1 MNKTQKKAG
10 KYTVGPIRITM
21 LKTAFAMLAGTL
33 ALSGYNIADTYFVGR
48 LPGSDSLAAMGFTFP
63 VIMLV
68 GCLFR
73 GVAIGMVTPMAHSLG
88 AGKHVRSVTLVT
100 YGFLFML
107 LVSFVMMI
115 LGIAFGEKI
124 YSLFGAKGV
133 TLDLTIGYMNIWF
146 FGCVT
151 SSMCMAGNDLMIGT
165 GDNKIASAMMI
176 IGMLINVIL
185 DPIFIFG
192 FGFIPAM
199 GVKGAALTTV
209 CSQFIC
215 GVALWRLVIKR
226 HHLLNFK
233 NLELRQLRNAWQVI
247 IKFAV
252 PAVIA
257 MLLIPIGG
265 AILTRI
271 VANFGDVA
279 VAAVAAVNRLESV
292 AFVVPM
298 ALGMTLMPM
307 IAQNYGAGLYERIDE
322 CRRFAMRFA
331 FVFLMIMAIIFS
343 LLANWI
349 SVQFSTEEDVQKL
362 IALGLKIIPWGLA
375 WVEIHRFSG
384 FFYTGTGH
392 PHKAAWLNC
401 MRVLGFTIP
410 FSLLAL
416 HYNSILGIF
425 WARFFADTLSGVIGF
440 ILARKLTKRLLSF
453 AVKERSKE
461 S

>member
-1 MNKTQKKAG
+1 MNNKKKKAG
-10 KYTVGPIRITM
+10 KYTVGSIRVTM

-48 LPGSDSLAAMGFTFP
+48 LPGSDALAAMGFTFP

-88 AGKHVRSVTLVT
+88 AAKHARAVTLVT
-100 YGFLFML
+100 YGFLFIL

-115 LGIAFGEKI
+115 LGIAFGSKI
-124 YSLFGAKGV
+124 FSLFGAEGN
-133 TLDLTIGYMNIWF
+133 TLNLTIGYMNIWF

-165 GDNKIASAMMI
+165 GDNKIASMMMI
-176 IGMLINVIL
+176 IGMVINVIL

-215 GVALWRLVIKR
+215 GLALWRLVIKR

-233 NLELRQLRNAWQVI
+233 NLEWRQLQNAWGVI
-247 IKFAV
+247 IRFAI

-257 MLLIPIGG
+257 MLLMPIGG

-292 AFVVPM
+292 AFVIPM

-322 CRRFAMRFA
+322 CRSFAMRFA
-331 FVFLMIMAIIFS
+331 FVFLMMMAVLFFFLS
-343 LLANWI
+343 DWI
-349 SVQFSTEEDVQKL
+349 SRQFSTEVEVQKL
-362 IALGLKIIPWGLA
+362 ISLGLKIIPWGLA

-392 PHKAAWLNC
+392 PHKAAWLNA
-401 MRVLGFTIP
+401 MRIIGFTIP
-410 FSLLAL
+410 FSLIAL
-416 HYNSILGIF
+416 HYESITGIF

-440 ILARKLTKRLLSF
+440 ILARKLTKHLLSY
-453 AVKERSKE
+453 KGMQL
-461 S
+461 

>member
-1 MNKTQKKAG
+1 MNTKPKKAG
-10 KYTVGPIRITM
+10 KYTVGSIKVTM

-48 LPGSDSLAAMGFTFP
+48 LPGSDALAAMGFTFP

-73 GVAIGMVTPMAHSLG
+73 GVAIGMVTPLAHSLG
-88 AGKHVRSVTLVT
+88 AAKHNRAVALVT
-100 YGFLFML
+100 YGVLFML

-115 LGIAFGEKI
+115 IGVAFGSKI
-124 YSLFGAKGV
+124 FSLFGAEGR
-133 TLDLTIGYMNIWF
+133 TLELTIGYMDIWF

-151 SSMCMAGNDLMIGT
+151 SSMCMAGNDLMIAT
-165 GDNKIASAMMI
+165 GDNKIASMMMMI
-176 IGMLINVIL
+176 GMVINVIL

-192 FGFIPAM
+192 FGIIPAM

-209 CSQFIC
+209 CSQLFC
-215 GVALWRLVIKR
+215 GAVLWRLVIKR

-233 NLELRQLRNAWQVI
+233 KLEIRQLQNVWGVV

-252 PAVIA
+252 PAVIG
-257 MLLIPIGG
+257 MILMPIGG

-307 IAQNYGAGLYERIDE
+307 IAQNYGAGLYDRIDE
-322 CRRFAMRFA
+322 CRQFAMRFA
-331 FVFLMIMAIIFS
+331 LVFLMIMAVLFFF
-343 LLANWI
+343 I
-349 SVQFSTEEDVQKL
+349 SDWAAVRFSTDENVQKL
-362 IALGLKIIPWGLA
+362 ISLGLKIIPWGLA
-375 WVEIHRFSG
+375 WVEVHRFSG

-392 PHKAAWLNC
+392 PHKSAWLNA
-401 MRVLGFTIP
+401 MRIIGFTIP

-416 HYNSILGIF
+416 YFHSITGIF
-425 WARFFADTLSGVIGF
+425 LARFFADTLSGVIGF
-440 ILARKLTKRLLSF
+440 VLARKLTKDLIVKRL
-453 AVKERSKE
+453 R
-461 S
+461 

>member
-1 MNKTQKKAG
+1 MQKKQKKAG
-10 KYTVGPIRITM
+10 KYTVGSIKITM

-48 LPGSDSLAAMGFTFP
+48 LPGSDALAAMGFTFP

-88 AGKHVRSVTLVT
+88 AGKHIRSATLVT
-100 YGFLFML
+100 YGFLLML
-107 LVSFVMMI
+107 TVSLIMMI
-115 LGIAFGEKI
+115 FGIAFGYKI
-124 YSLFGAKGV
+124 FSLFGAKGT
-133 TLDLTIGYMNIWF
+133 TLELTIGYMNIWF

-151 SSMCMAGNDLMIGT
+151 SSMCMAGNDLMIAT
-165 GDNKIASAMMI
+165 GDNKIASMMMI
-176 IGMLINVIL
+176 IGMVINVIL

-192 FGFIPAM
+192 WGFIPAM

-215 GVALWRLVIKR
+215 SLVLWKLIIKR

-233 NLELRQLRNAWQVI
+233 NLELRQLRNAWQII
-247 IKFAV
+247 IKFAI
-252 PAVIA
+252 PAVIG
-257 MLLIPIGG
+257 MLLIPVGST
-265 AILTRI
+265 ILTRI
-271 VANFGDVA
+271 VAHFGDIA

-292 AFVVPM
+292 AFVIPM

-331 FVFLMIMAIIFS
+331 FVFLMMMAVIFFLVS
-343 LLANWI
+343 DWVA
-349 SVQFSTEEDVQKL
+349 VKFSTEAEVQKL

-392 PHKAAWLNC
+392 PHKSAWLNA
-401 MRVLGFTIP
+401 MRIIGFTIP
-410 FSLLAL
+410 FSLIAL
-416 HYNSILGIF
+416 HYQSILGIF

-440 ILARKLTKRLLSF
+440 ILARKLTKGFL
-453 AVKERSKE
+453 KK
-461 S
+461 

>member
-1 MNKTQKKAG
+1 MQKKQKKAG
-10 KYTVGPIRITM
+10 KYTVGSIKITM

-48 LPGSDSLAAMGFTFP
+48 LPGSDALAAMGFTFP

-88 AGKHVRSVTLVT
+88 AGKHIRSATLVT
-100 YGFLFML
+100 YGFLLML
-107 LVSFVMMI
+107 AVSLIMMI
-115 LGIAFGEKI
+115 FGITFGYKI
-124 YSLFGAKGV
+124 FSLFGAKGT
-133 TLDLTIGYMNIWF
+133 TLELTIGYMNIWF

-151 SSMCMAGNDLMIGT
+151 SSMCMAGNDLMIAT
-165 GDNKIASAMMI
+165 GDNKIASMMMI
-176 IGMLINVIL
+176 IGMVINVIL

-192 FGFIPAM
+192 WGFIPAM

-215 GVALWRLVIKR
+215 SLVLWKLIIKR

-233 NLELRQLRNAWQVI
+233 NLELRQLRNAWQII
-247 IKFAV
+247 IKFAI
-252 PAVIA
+252 PAVIG
-257 MLLIPIGG
+257 MLLIPVGST
-265 AILTRI
+265 ILTRI
-271 VANFGDVA
+271 VAHFGDIA

-292 AFVVPM
+292 AFVIPM

-331 FVFLMIMAIIFS
+331 FVFLMIMAVIFFLVS
-343 LLANWI
+343 DWVSI
-349 SVQFSTEEDVQKL
+349 KFSTEAEVQKL

-392 PHKAAWLNC
+392 PHKAAWLNA
-401 MRVLGFTIP
+401 MRIIGFTIP
-410 FSLLAL
+410 FSLIAL
-416 HYNSILGIF
+416 HYQSILGIF

-440 ILARKLTKRLLSF
+440 ILARKLTKGFL
-453 AVKERSKE
+453 KK
-461 S
+461 